1 MKSTGS
7 YALGPQTSA
16 SSNGDINNTTNTGI
30 VKLLSSGA
38 THNNQNSA
46 NIPG

>member
-16 SSNGDINNTTNTGI
+16 SSTGDNTNTTGN
-30 VKLLSSGA
+30 VKMLSSGGV
-38 THNNQNSA
+38 THNNPNSA